1 MRRKGKRVE
10 GEEATASLPL
20 LTRSTRA
27 TRLRAIP
34 LLSFFAIATC
44 VIYLVLI
51 RLARNGPQRNL
62 IAHVLGQPE
71 RDHIN
76 ATFSHRIN
84 PDDAIKLDYLS
95 LIYNE
100 QVDDP
105 SLFDELQV
113 IYRKT
118 AIPLPDHLI
127 PCNTFVYGFDCIG
140 YYHHECGPHA
150 YGGSGNDQTFLA
162 EAQWP
167 QESAAAE
174 DGGWLE
180 VTHWGM
186 PGGDGYGC
194 FFNVLKGTWVWMNV
208 VQTAVVK
215 NDTHAKQ
222 CFQEKLGDCP
232 GGCCNRRW
240 RLQCSA
246 GPRSASTRRFKRS
259 TDAQGVERPP

>member
-1 MRRKGKRVE
+1 MLH
-10 GEEATASLPL
+10 S
-20 LTRSTRA
+20 
-27 TRLRAIP
+27 AIVSIQMTP
-34 LLSFFAIATC
+34 S
-44 VIYLVLI
+44 
-51 RLARNGPQRNL
+51 
-62 IAHVLGQPE
+62 
-71 RDHIN
+71 
-76 ATFSHRIN
+76 S
-84 PDDAIKLDYLS
+84 S

-100 QVDDP
+100 QVKFRTRHY
-105 SLFDELQV
+105 LFDELQV

-127 PCNTFVYGFDCIG
+127 PCNAFVYGYDCIG

-167 QESAAAE
+167 QESAADE

-246 GPRSASTRRFKRS
+246 GPRSAST
-259 TDAQGVERPP
+259 